1 MLTCSYSRYMGSH
14 QAFMKCSGAAIIT
27 TGRKFCGCC
36 FTSAQIPHSVCVAW
50 EISIWWVER
59 LAELPSKQPLGSFLV
74 AFSSTHLVGCMPIH
88 EPEGWQQAPDMMHIL
103 TVVLEDQAFK
113 FTERTT
119 SFLCAEHKVPQHEF
133 NFLHFQHV
141 QRNKRK

>member
-1 MLTCSYSRYMGSH
+1 MLDLSPDTAQCLCCLRNFH
-14 QAFMKCSGAAIIT
+14 LV
-27 TGRKFCGCC
+27 GRE
-36 FTSAQIPHSVCVAW
+36 A
-50 EISIWWVER
+50 
-59 LAELPSKQPLGSFLV
+59 AELPSKQPLGSFLV

-141 QRNKRK
+141 